1 MTGLRQGELLALRWS
16 DVDWI
21 ASRVRVA
28 ESFTR
33 GAFDSPKSH
42 RGRSVPMADR
52 LAGELERHFQRSYW
66 RRDQD
71 LVFAHPATG
80 HVLVASRVRKRFRAA
95 LGLVSSLPAAPL
107 VARPRMSPRSCAPSY
122 QPMTIDDPSAILD
135 RRHESPPARAGRAGR
150 ATRHGPDR
158 CEAVEPPGA
167 SRRGHH
173 NVAG

>member
-42 RGRSVPMADR
+42 RGRSVPMAAR
-52 LAGELERHFQRSYW
+52 LAGELERHFQRSYC

-71 LVFAHPATG
+71 LVFAHPAPG
-80 HVLVASRVRKRFRAA
+80 HVLDASRVRKRFRAA
-95 LGLVSSLPAAPL
+95 LGFVSSLPAAPL
-107 VARPRMSPRSCAPSY
+107 VARPPHVASLMRPLVPADDLSMIRQRFSTAGTRAPL
-122 QPMTIDDPSAILD
+122 PVLGVVVVLLGM
-135 RRHESPPARAGRAGR
+135 AR
-150 ATRHGPDR
+150 
-158 CEAVEPPGA
+158 
-167 SRRGHH
+167 
-173 NVAG
+173 